1 MVWHPILKVL
11 HAASVELL
19 AKASMQAIALQ
30 FYAPAVKSAV
40 HLPSFP
46 INPVH
51 PNVYAY
57 EEHANKVLTQPFP
70 VVTHPERNVLQAV
83 FVAVVAGASVH
94 ANGLQVVAPV
104 PVLAVQAPSLPI
116 IPVHPTAIV

>member
-1 MVWHPILKVL
+1 M
-11 HAASVELL
+11 HAASVVVL
-19 AKASMQAIALQ
+19 AGASVQSIALQ
-30 FYAPAVKSAV
+30 FCAPAVVSMV
-40 HLPSFP
+40 HVPSLP

-70 VVTHPERNVLQAV
+70 EVTHPERNVLQAV

-94 ANGLQVVAPV
+94 ANGLHAVAPV
-104 PVLAVQAPSLPI
+104 PVFAVQAPSLPI
-116 IPVHPTAIV
+116 IPVHPAAIV